1 MLKLL
6 QRVFFLGKVHEWSD
20 LDPSELPNAHLL
32 AGHAAPSQA
41 SPDILNPV
49 LEDMNSTMGKG
60 ETSVHRP
67 NTFVSAYRRVFDHNR
82 GVFGPGS
89 PKMAHKNNDLNGS
102 KDLLLSPK
110 MDAKNLKNT
119 NSISP
124 TWSPK
129 TIKSSPNIK
138 QDTVMK
144 FFQPKVSIKEENTKR
159 IESAL
164 KKESPVFATPATTAS
179 PFPVAPK
186 RANKFVQ
193 PAPGASNQLKQTFIP
208 PYQEQTA
215 YLTSPQLQSTSIT
228 SQKLQPVPMTSQEH
242 QQARLMTSQKLQP
255 ASLTSQMQKTA
266 PTTFQKLQ
274 TAPMNSQKLQTAPM
288 TSQKLQTGPMTT
300 QQLQTAPITSQKLQA
315 VTPISLPSSPSAPR
329 RVPLSLQS
337 NNNQNIV
344 SFFENKQNNFSK
356 NEEKIPRPIFPKT
369 VDYKPETVKP
379 AEILKTPFLLESRP
393 SEDQE
398 LAPKMSTSPKKINM
412 ATPKGQGSAVVPL
425 VDGGPVVP
433 IVGFPQVSTSMVAK
447 TKALFED
454 RGKENVNFVSL
465 KKSRTFS
472 SFPTE
477 FGGTEKVQHSFPLSP
492 SPPKRSSSRRVI
504 ADYQVL

>member
-1 MLKLL
+1 M
-6 QRVFFLGKVHEWSD
+6 
-20 LDPSELPNAHLL
+20 

-89 PKMAHKNNDLNGS
+89 PKMAHKNIDLNGS

-119 NSISP
+119 TSINP

-159 IESAL
+159 IESAP
-164 KKESPVFATPATTAS
+164 KKESPVFATPATTVS

-208 PYQEQTA
+208 PHQEQPA
-215 YLTSPQLQSTSIT
+215 YLTSPHLQSTSMT
-228 SQKLQPVPMTSQEH
+228 SQKLQPLPMTSQER
-242 QQARLMTSQKLQP
+242 QQARPMTSQQLQPTSLTSQKLQP
-255 ASLTSQMQKTA
+255 ASMT
-266 PTTFQKLQ
+266 
-274 TAPMNSQKLQTAPM
+274 SQKLQTAPM
-288 TSQKLQTGPMTT
+288 TSQKLQTVPMN
-300 QQLQTAPITSQKLQA
+300 SQKLQA
-315 VTPISLPSSPSAPR
+315 VTTISLPSSPSAPR

-356 NEEKIPRPIFPKT
+356 NEEKIAKPIFPKT
-369 VDYKPETVKP
+369 VDFTPETVTP

-393 SEDQE
+393 LEDKE
-398 LAPKMSTSPKKINM
+398 LAPKMSTSPKKSNM
-412 ATPKGQGSAVVPL
+412 ATPKGLGSAVPL

-454 RGKENVNFVSL
+454 RGKENFNFVSL
-465 KKSRTFS
+465 KKS
-472 SFPTE
+472 
-477 FGGTEKVQHSFPLSP
+477 
-492 SPPKRSSSRRVI
+492 
-504 ADYQVL
+504 

>member
-1 MLKLL
+1 M
-6 QRVFFLGKVHEWSD
+6 
-20 LDPSELPNAHLL
+20 

-164 KKESPVFATPATTAS
+164 KKESPVFASPATTAS

-186 RANKFVQ
+186 RANKFFQ
-193 PAPGASNQLKQTFIP
+193 PDSGASNQLNHTFIP
-208 PYQEQTA
+208 PHQEQIA

-228 SQKLQPVPMTSQEH
+228 SQKLQPVPMTSPER

-255 ASLTSQMQKTA
+255 ASLTSQMLQTA
-266 PTTFQKLQ
+266 PTTFQKI
-274 TAPMNSQKLQTAPM
+274 QTAPM
-288 TSQKLQTGPMTT
+288 TSQNLQTSQM
-300 QQLQTAPITSQKLQA
+300 TSQKLHTAPMTSQQLQA

-329 RVPLSLQS
+329 RVPFSLQS

-344 SFFENKQNNFSK
+344 SFFEKKQNNFSK
-356 NEEKIPRPIFPKT
+356 NEEKIAKPIFSKT
-369 VDYKPETVKP
+369 VDYKPETIKP

-393 SEDQE
+393 LEDQE

-412 ATPKGQGSAVVPL
+412 ATPKGQGSAAVPL

>member
-1 MLKLL
+1 M
-6 QRVFFLGKVHEWSD
+6 
-20 LDPSELPNAHLL
+20 

-89 PKMAHKNNDLNGS
+89 PKMAHKNIDLNGS

-119 NSISP
+119 TSINP

-159 IESAL
+159 IESAP
-164 KKESPVFATPATTAS
+164 KKESPVFATPATTVS

-186 RANKFVQ
+186 RANKFEQ

-208 PYQEQTA
+208 PHQEQPA
-215 YLTSPQLQSTSIT
+215 YLTSPHLQSTSMT
-228 SQKLQPVPMTSQEH
+228 SQKLQPLPMTSQER
-242 QQARLMTSQKLQP
+242 QQARPMTSQQLQPTSLTSQKLQP
-255 ASLTSQMQKTA
+255 ASMT
-266 PTTFQKLQ
+266 
-274 TAPMNSQKLQTAPM
+274 SQKLQTAPM
-288 TSQKLQTGPMTT
+288 TSQKLQTVPMN
-300 QQLQTAPITSQKLQA
+300 SQKLQA
-315 VTPISLPSSPSAPR
+315 VTTISLPSSPSAPR

-356 NEEKIPRPIFPKT
+356 NEEKIAKPLFPKT
-369 VDYKPETVKP
+369 VDFTPETLKP

-393 SEDQE
+393 LEDKE
-398 LAPKMSTSPKKINM
+398 LAPKMSTSPKKSNM
-412 ATPKGQGSAVVPL
+412 ATPKGLGSAVPL

-454 RGKENVNFVSL
+454 RGKENFNFVSL